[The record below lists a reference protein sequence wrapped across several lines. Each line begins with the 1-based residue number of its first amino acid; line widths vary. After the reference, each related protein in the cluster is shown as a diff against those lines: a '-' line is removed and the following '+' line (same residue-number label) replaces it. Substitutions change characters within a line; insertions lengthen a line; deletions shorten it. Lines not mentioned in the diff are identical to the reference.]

1 MKYALITGGT
11 SGIGYALAEK
21 FAEEGY
27 ALVIVASNQHRLELT
42 KDKLENKYGIPVF
55 IYQQNLAEVGAAK
68 ELYERIKKD
77 NIEIDVLVNNAGYGQ
92 IGATQDIDFEK
103 DEGLMVLN
111 MISLTELCKLFIED
125 MYRRKT
131 GKILNVASTGA
142 FQPGPYTATYYASK
156 SYVLN
161 YSRAIRVE
169 AKKKGVQ
176 VCTLCPGTT
185 DTEFFHKTG
194 RKTPK
199 GAMSPQKT
207 AEYAYKKLM
216 RDKEVIVPGILNKL
230 LRIVPVKIK
239 IFFVALIKKEK

>member
-92 IGATQDIDFEK
+92 IGATQDIDFQK

>member
-21 FAEEGY
+21 FAEEEY